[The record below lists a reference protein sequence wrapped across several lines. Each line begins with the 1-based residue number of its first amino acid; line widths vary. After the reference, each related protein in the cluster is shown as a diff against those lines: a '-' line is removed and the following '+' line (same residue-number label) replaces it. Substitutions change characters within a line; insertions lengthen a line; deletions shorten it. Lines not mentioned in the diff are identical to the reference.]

1 MNIVV
6 SGASGFIG
14 SALVASLRAGGHKVT
29 PLVRYY
35 PRAGEQALYW
45 DPKGGKLEAAGLENR
60 DAVIHLAGEPITGRW
75 SPAKKQRIRDSRVDG
90 TRLIA
95 STLAEL
101 HLKPKVLVCASAVGY
116 YGDRGDEVLREES
129 VAGKNFLASTC
140 VEWEAA
146 AQPAADAGIRVVHL
160 RIGVVLHPKGGA
172 LKQMLLPFKLG
183 LGGRVGSGK
192 QWWSWIALDDVIGA
206 FEHALTNQS
215 LRGPV
220 NAVAPQAVT
229 NAEFTQTL
237 GRVLSR
243 PTLFPLPAFAARL
256 ALGEM
261 ADELLLSSAR
271 VEPAR
276 LIAAGYAFR
285 YPRLEPALRHLLGK

>member
-6 SGASGFIG
+6 TGASGFIG
-14 SALVASLRAGGHKVT
+14 SALVSSLRAAGNKVT

-35 PRAGEQALYW
+35 PKAGEQALYW
-45 DPKGGKLEAAGLENR
+45 DPAGGKLEAAGLENR
-60 DAVIHLAGEPITGRW
+60 DAVIHLAGESITGRW
-75 SPAKKQRIRDSRVDG
+75 TAAKKQRIRSSRLES
-90 TRLIA
+90 TRLLVT
-95 STLAEL
+95 TLAEL
-101 HLKPKVLVCASAVGY
+101 HVKPKTLVCASAIGY
-116 YGDRGDEVLREES
+116 YGDRGEEVLREES
-129 VAGKNFLASTC
+129 PPGKSFLADTC

-146 AQPAADAGIRVVHL
+146 AKPAADAGVRVVHL

-183 LGGRVGSGK
+183 AGGVVGNGK
-192 QWWSWIALDDVIGA
+192 QWWSWIALDDLVGA
-206 FEHALTNQS
+206 FEHALANQN

-229 NAEFTQTL
+229 NAEFTKAL

-243 PTLFPLPAFAARL
+243 PTIFPMPAFAARL

-261 ADELLLSSAR
+261 ADELLLASAR
-271 VEPAR
+271 VEPAQ
-276 LIAAGYAFR
+276 LVASGYAFR
-285 YPRLEPALRHLLGK
+285 YPQLEPALRHLLGK

>member
-1 MNIVV
+1 MNIVIT
-6 SGASGFIG
+6 GASGFIG
-14 SALVASLRAGGHKVT
+14 TALVSSLRAAGNKIT
-29 PLVRYY
+29 PLVRYH
-35 PRAGEQALYW
+35 PSAREQALYW
-45 DPKGGKLEAAGLENR
+45 DPAGGKLESAGLENR
-60 DAVIHLAGEPITGRW
+60 DAVIHLAGESITGRW
-75 SPAKKQRIRDSRVDG
+75 TAGKKQRIRSSRIEG
-90 TRLIA
+90 TKLLA

-101 HLKPKVLVCASAVGY
+101 LHKPKVLVCASAIGY

-129 VAGKNFLASTC
+129 PPGKSFLADTC

-146 AQPAADAGIRVVHL
+146 AKPAADAGIRVVHL

-183 LGGRVGSGK
+183 AGGIIGSGK
-192 QWWSWIALDDVIGA
+192 QWWSWIALDDLVGA
-206 FEHALTNQS
+206 FEHALANQS

-220 NAVAPQAVT
+220 NAVAPQPAT
-229 NAEFTQTL
+229 NAEFTRTL

-243 PTLFPLPAFAARL
+243 PTIFPMPVFAARL

-261 ADELLLSSAR
+261 ADELLLASAR

-276 LIAAGYAFR
+276 LAASGYAFR
-285 YPRLEPALRHLLGK
+285 HPQLEPALRHLLGK